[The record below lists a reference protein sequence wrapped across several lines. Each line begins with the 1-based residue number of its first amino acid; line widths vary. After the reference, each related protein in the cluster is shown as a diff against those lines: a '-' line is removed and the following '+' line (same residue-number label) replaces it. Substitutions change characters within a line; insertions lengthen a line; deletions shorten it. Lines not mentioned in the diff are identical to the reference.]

1 MFFDSP
7 YYLQSSVGL
16 EALYYRAAIELL
28 QCDCELGAMEM
39 MCRAIP
45 DDKLK
50 KVDMRKNEIIQE
62 HVELFETASPQFC
75 RKAKEF
81 LTELEDDVYNSM
93 LEAGRI
99 TKQADK
105 SEVITKLAKKSDLY
119 EDVVRLIE
127 QRKEH
132 YIRARRNTRLRDK
145 KVYSSAIL
153 VVDVSNNIRCLRDL
167 HSAKKVIVSGVESQ
181 MLNTF
186 ADFLR
191 RNGELEVNIEVLSN
205 TDSQMIVNIVA

>member
-1 MFFDSP
+1 
-7 YYLQSSVGL
+7 
-16 EALYYRAAIELL
+16 
-28 QCDCELGAMEM
+28 
-39 MCRAIP
+39 
-45 DDKLK
+45 
-50 KVDMRKNEIIQE
+50 
-62 HVELFETASPQFC
+62 
-75 RKAKEF
+75 
-81 LTELEDDVYNSM
+81 M

-99 TKQADK
+99 TKQANK
-105 SEVITKLAKKSDLY
+105 SEVITKLAQESVLY
-119 EDVVRLIE
+119 EDVIRLIE

-132 YIRARRNTRLRDK
+132 YTRARRNARLRDK

-153 VVDVSNNIRCLRDL
+153 VVDVSNNVRCLRDL

-181 MLNTF
+181 TLNTF